1 MAYTTSQRSSI
12 IYSPSKTT
20 SIVKGNL
27 NLLFSSPSI
36 VGDTFFRR
44 SNCHMMRKDDKE
56 EADNTESTNVPK
68 NFEKDSESVDKEE
81 QNSLVSDDTSSNLI
95 RQEGTKE
102 QKQSVNKQVQHLEAE
117 RNVLLKRVTQL
128 EDIVSR
134 QAVDMRH
141 MKCKMSKM
149 EESLAVIAGV
159 LQVLRQAGLSD
170 NLGNNGNKGTND
182 QLLEVDDSTTMKDDN
197 TKRPKNEI
205 GDSQGQDN
213 DGRTKSQKEK
223 WIFQSFEDA
232 EIFGGVP
239 SSISD
244 AADAAG
250 ASILA
255 AMLAGK
261 QRMLV
266 DVRDAELSR
275 DSTAL
280 VQFIELAILP
290 VAAGLEGLRS
300 KRNRVKI
307 VFPTVS
313 QLLKYRKTMT
323 LAAPEVVALSTLGFD
338 PVEDKDNLVVM
349 IAPPPDDAEGLEQM
363 NNLLKMPSAI
373 QQPLVVLNH
382 HMIPILGPAMEYEA
396 IYHLRLLSVH
406 YMTGEP
412 PSEEWSSG
420 FGPNKSYKTPLGYQD
435 DIQNEANA
443 NVPNVTLSGSDN
455 YMMGKENSEIAAVS
469 DKYAENLIG
478 DSNVFNGTQTIE
490 ESVALSTNEEE
501 EDKALEA
508 AMEHA
513 HELGTHQGIT
523 RAMVIRAYPRPWH
536 VFVDT
541 SPDTDA
547 DYEVAATFD
556 EAPSIDDVNNSIVEC
571 LEGSE
576 REDELVAQQMQE
588 ALDAGQ
594 LSKVSEMLGLGK
606 EHKLDTNKKSEEGN
620 LDKDGDDED
629 IDIDWDSWDTD
640 TV

>member
-1 MAYTTSQRSSI
+1 MAIMAQMINYWKS
-12 IYSPSKTT
+12 
-20 SIVKGNL
+20 
-27 NLLFSSPSI
+27 
-36 VGDTFFRR
+36 
-44 SNCHMMRKDDKE
+44 
-56 EADNTESTNVPK
+56 
-68 NFEKDSESVDKEE
+68 
-81 QNSLVSDDTSSNLI
+81 
-95 RQEGTKE
+95 
-102 QKQSVNKQVQHLEAE
+102 
-117 RNVLLKRVTQL
+117 
-128 EDIVSR
+128 
-134 QAVDMRH
+134 
-141 MKCKMSKM
+141 
-149 EESLAVIAGV
+149 
-159 LQVLRQAGLSD
+159 
-170 NLGNNGNKGTND
+170 
-182 QLLEVDDSTTMKDDN
+182 KDDN